1 MGQRYQTKFFASQR
15 NVSGDARPKFAAW
28 SCAQYVNQP
37 GAFSG
42 ASIQAAPA
50 QKKGQE
56 ERGKSHHDEA
66 QVAVP
71 GRAPG
76 IMVTMAPR
84 PKATRPR
91 NRRGEREGPR
101 RAPGEGAP
109 IGLR

>member
-50 QKKGQE
+50 QR
-56 ERGKSHHDEA
+56 RGGRSAENPITTRRRSRFPGAPRSIVLTMSPAAKSHTPAKTVEA
-66 QVAVP
+66 RSARPAESPAVK
-71 GRAPG
+71 APQ
-76 IMVTMAPR
+76 
-84 PKATRPR
+84 
-91 NRRGEREGPR
+91 
-101 RAPGEGAP
+101 
-109 IGLR
+109 